1 MSEVQDDLK
10 TTWATYESLENCEE
24 RIILTIGHT
33 AMMADILCDTRSY
46 LVINEKEEI
55 KIVHN
60 GPKLGAVGALHVPL
74 ITKYKVN
81 QVTLSHLSI
90 DIP

>member
-10 TTWATYESLENCEE
+10 TTWATYETLDYCEE
-24 RIILTIGHT
+24 RIIFTIGHT
-33 AMMADILCDTRSY
+33 AKMADILCDTRSY
-46 LVINEKEEI
+46 LVIHEKEEI

-60 GPKLGAVGALHVPL
+60 GPKLGAVGALQVPF

-81 QVTLSHLSI
+81 QVTPSHLSI

>member
-1 MSEVQDDLK
+1 MSEVQDVSK
-10 TTWATYESLENCEE
+10 TTWVTYESLDYCEG

-46 LVINEKEEI
+46 LVIKEEEDI

-60 GPKLGAVGALHVPL
+60 GPKLGAAGALHVPP
-74 ITKYKVN
+74 ITRDKVN
-81 QVTLSHLSI
+81 QVTPSHLSI